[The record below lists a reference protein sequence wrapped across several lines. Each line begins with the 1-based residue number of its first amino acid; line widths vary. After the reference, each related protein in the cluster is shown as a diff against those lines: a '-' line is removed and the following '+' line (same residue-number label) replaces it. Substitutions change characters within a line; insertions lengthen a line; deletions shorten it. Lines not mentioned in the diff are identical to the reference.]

1 MSGAAQPL
9 VSVIIPLYN
18 ADRYIEACI
27 NSVLDQT
34 WPNIEI
40 IIVDDGS
47 TDDSLIAAKKF
58 DRENIKVISQK
69 NKGASA
75 ARNKGLSEAK
85 GDYIQFL
92 DADDLIS
99 NDKIYNQ
106 VLALEEQPNKVAVCS
121 TVHFPAHASHLDF
134 SPSDYEEQFAISDD
148 DPVRFLIRLM
158 GGYSENGGMITI
170 HSWLAPRAIINKAG
184 PWNEELTVDDDG
196 EYFTRV
202 LLNSDGVIKTDGKNF
217 YRKHEQSNINLSSLK
232 DQKGILSQVRSL
244 QLKYAH
250 ISRFN
255 QSSNLK
261 SAYARGLSEIKFKL
275 YPNNGPTVSII
286 DNEISSLNI
295 NFKFQPMFGT
305 KAGSLTARLF
315 GWKIARLLQL
325 LFKWSR

>member
-1 MSGAAQPL
+1 MSGAGQPL

-18 ADRYIEACI
+18 AERYIAECVT
-27 NSVLDQT
+27 SVLEQT
-34 WPNIEI
+34 WPNIEV

-47 TDDSLIAAKKF
+47 TDDSLTVAKKF
-58 DRENIKVISQK
+58 EGEHIKVLSQK

-85 GDYIQFL
+85 GNYIQFL

-99 NDKIYNQ
+99 NDKINNQ

-170 HSWLAPRAIINKAG
+170 HSWLVPRAIINKTG

-202 LLNSDGVIKTDGKNF
+202 LLNSNGVVKTEGKNF
-217 YRKHEQSNINLSSLK
+217 YRKHKQGNINLSSLK
-232 DQKGILSQVRSL
+232 DQKGVLSQVRSL

-255 QSSNLK
+255 QSLNLK
-261 SAYARGLSEIKFKL
+261 TAYARSLSEIKFKL
-275 YPNNGPTVSII
+275 YPNGGAITSLI
-286 DNEISSLNI
+286 DKEIAALNI
-295 NFKFQPMFGT
+295 NFKFQPIFGT
-305 KAGSLTARLF
+305 KTGSLTARLF
-315 GWKIARLLQL
+315 GWKLARLLQY
-325 LFKWSR
+325 LFK